1 MANENKNTKE
11 LVAADDDVTAELQ
24 ELTLQQVLTRAGD
37 FDGDSVDDD
46 TATFDLE
53 RVKRRRAN
61 DDVAV
66 LRANLEARADTI
78 SRLQF
83 DVEQIRARFQG
94 LQAEIQARETVTR
107 DLQNQV
113 AELADSLASKSRRL
127 RERDKEISQLR
138 AEIRE
143 RQVIA
148 DEAAAGHADLV
159 RERDELLERTARLE
173 QDLADRGS
181 EIETLEAA
189 RDRAEARALE
199 RERQPGDESSA
210 ADDLTAQNE
219 RALTTATGALAAA
232 EAERR
237 EARDSLARTES
248 YADELRRRVED
259 QVAATAA
266 AEKASAHL
274 EAERDELAAENAAM
288 ADRLALAAADN
299 KALGEQ
305 VARMQ
310 HRHND
315 EAAAFEADLERQ
327 KDALAASER
336 QQANVVAELDQSQ
349 AYREEIERML
359 TRTNREHDSSVA
371 ELRERIEYL
380 EACNEAHEN
389 TLTTKNAAIECL
401 LSELTEKHRR
411 TADGRADRERSDADP
426 AAAETAGG
434 SPAAER
440 ERVNRLLVGRI
451 DNQELRFPLFKK
463 RLTIGRTQENDIQLN
478 VPYISRRHAVLST
491 EGDVT
496 RVIDWGSKNGVY
508 VNAERVTERF
518 LKSGDKVTI
527 GNAEFRYEERQ
538 RRDA

>member
-1 MANENKNTKE
+1 MANENKNTNE
-11 LVAADDDVTAELQ
+11 LVDTDDDVTAELQ

-37 FDGDSVDDD
+37 FAGETADDD
-46 TATFDLE
+46 TATFDMD
-53 RVKRRRAN
+53 RVRRRRTN

-94 LQAEIQARETVTR
+94 LQAEVQAREGVTR
-107 DLQNQV
+107 DLQSQV
-113 AELADSLASKSRRL
+113 GELTASLASKARRL
-127 RERDKEISQLR
+127 RERDKEISSLK

-148 DEAAAGHADLV
+148 DEAASDHAGV
-159 RERDELLERTARLE
+159 ERERDELRERVARLE
-173 QDLADRGS
+173 QELAERNAR
-181 EIETLEAA
+181 IEALEA
-189 RDRAEARALE
+189 R
-199 RERQPGDESSA
+199 PSA
-210 ADDLTAQNE
+210 AADGANAGGEPEPTVA
-219 RALTTATGALAAA
+219 AGALAAA
-232 EAERR
+232 QAERR
-237 EARDSLARTES
+237 EAQENLARTEG
-248 YADELRRRVED
+248 YADDLRRRVED
-259 QVAATAA
+259 QVAATEAL
-266 AEKASAHL
+266 EKARAHL

-288 ADRLALAAADN
+288 TDRLALAAADN

-310 HRHND
+310 QRHND
-315 EAAAFEADLERQ
+315 QTTALEAELR
-327 KDALAASER
+327 R
-336 QQANVVAELDQSQ
+336 QQDAIADSQRRHANVVAELEQSQ
-349 AYREEIERML
+349 TYREEIERML
-359 TRTNREHDSSVA
+359 RRTSSEHDASVT
-371 ELRERIEYL
+371 ELRQRIEYL
-380 EACNEAHEN
+380 EACNEAHES
-389 TLTTKNAAIECL
+389 TLATKNAAIECL
-401 LSELTEKHRR
+401 LAELTEKRR
-411 TADGRADRERSDADP
+411 RSTTDVGPDLERSDADP
-426 AAAETAGG
+426 GVVETAGG
-434 SPAAER
+434 VPPLER

-508 VNAERVTERF
+508 VNSERVTERF

-527 GNAEFRYEERQ
+527 GNAEFRYEERL
-538 RRDA
+538 RRES